1 MPPIWG
7 AHASKDAKSTIGLTS
22 PERMV
27 SMKQLAIIAAIVMS
41 GLTGFANPAHV
52 QGETGF
58 GWVCGLTFE
67 GTSKGV
73 QFIIGSFKTE
83 AVGTLSCL
91 NPEGTRYEQPV
102 RITMRNRA
110 FNAGIG
116 AGYFEFKGVS
126 AQLSLMNASPDMLMG
141 EYYVA
146 QGQVA
151 FIGGVSVMTATKFG
165 TPQLSMQIAIQANE
179 GIGFHVG
186 LNRMTIEAL

>member
-1 MPPIWG
+1 
-7 AHASKDAKSTIGLTS
+7 
-22 PERMV
+22 
-27 SMKQLAIIAAIVMS
+27 MKKIAIVAAIVMA
-41 GLTGFANPAHV
+41 GITGHAGQPHV
-52 QGETGF
+52 QGETGL

-67 GTSKGV
+67 GTSQGL
-73 QFIIGSFKTE
+73 QLIIGSFKTE

-91 NPEGTRYEQPV
+91 NAAGTRYEQPV

-126 AQLSLMNASPDMLMG
+126 AQLSLMNASPEMLMG
-141 EYYVA
+141 DYYVA

-151 FIGGVSVMTATKFG
+151 LVGGVSVMTATKFG
-165 TPQLSMQIAIQANE
+165 TPQLSLQLAIQANE
-179 GIGFHVG
+179 GIGLHLG